1 MVTQHNF
8 APGNAGVVFYTDIL
22 IPLFGAALLWLQHRS
37 RTDRVAVA
45 PSGRAA

>member
-22 IPLFGAALLWLQHRS
+22 IPLFGGALLWPQYRS
-37 RTDRVAVA
+37 RTDRSAAA
-45 PSGRAA
+45 PSGRSA